1 MDIDVVAGDP
11 VNPDNAF
18 RWSPEFRRMVGFHTE
33 AEFPNVLDSW
43 ASRLHPDHLDW
54 VVAAFAAHLTDRTGR
69 TPYDVEYKLQL
80 KDGSYRSF
88 RATGETMRDNRGV
101 PLRVVGG
108 LKDIQAEKETRDR
121 MADAQM
127 RLELMLKAS
136 GMALWDMDVVAGDP
150 VNPHNAFRWSPE
162 FRRMVGFNTEQEFPN
177 LLDSSASRLHPDH
190 FEHVIAAFAAHLTD
204 HSGRTPYDIE
214 YKLQLKDGSYRWFRA
229 TGETMRD
236 PSGVPL
242 RVVGGLR
249 DIEDEKATS
258 ARLQEDAA
266 QLERTSERL
275 SGVGQEMQ
283 QTTRDAVDA
292 SALTVDTMRRLESG
306 YAQIESMVNLIAD
319 VAEQTN
325 LLALNAAIEAARA
338 GDAGRRFDVVA
349 KEVGH
354 LASRTSKSTSE
365 IATRVGSSRDDV
377 LQAISAASDIQN
389 VVSAIDAS
397 QQAIVQLVEE
407 LAVREAAR
415 V

>member
-1 MDIDVVAGDP
+1 ML
-11 VNPDNAF
+11 
-18 RWSPEFRRMVGFHTE
+18 GFSNE

-54 VVAAFAAHLTDRTGR
+54 VVAAFAAHLTD
-69 TPYDVEYKLQL
+69 
-80 KDGSYRSF
+80 
-88 RATGETMRDNRGV
+88 
-101 PLRVVGG
+101 
-108 LKDIQAEKETRDR
+108 
-121 MADAQM
+121 
-127 RLELMLKAS
+127 
-136 GMALWDMDVVAGDP
+136 
-150 VNPHNAFRWSPE
+150 
-162 FRRMVGFNTEQEFPN
+162 
-177 LLDSSASRLHPDH
+177 
-190 FEHVIAAFAAHLTD
+190 
-204 HSGRTPYDIE
+204 HSGRTPYDVE

-236 PSGVPL
+236 DRGVPL

-249 DIEDEKATS
+249 DIHDETVTG
-258 ARLQEDAA
+258 ARLEEDAK

-275 SGVGQEMQ
+275 TGVGREMQ
-283 QTTRDAVDA
+283 QTTRDAVEA
-292 SALTVDTMRRLESG
+292 SAATVDTMRRLEAG

-338 GDAGRRFDVVA
+338 GDAGRGFDVVA

-354 LASRTSKSTSE
+354 LATRTSKSTSE

-377 LQAISAASDIQN
+377 LSAISAASDIQN

-397 QQAIVQLVEE
+397 QQVIVQLAEE
-407 LAVREAAR
+407 LEVREAAR